1 MLRSYVQRITVAAV
15 WMRFHTH
22 WGVNMQHV
30 HFHCRSPP
38 LTLQRKKKEARSDCC
53 QKVTQWIFGHAV
65 YIIHQIY
72 QWFMRFEN
80 CGASKDLLFR
90 PTISWRTLYQN
101 SASDFWHRMSRW
113 SQGCFSQSCAH
124 LQCFGFFFILICTN
138 LGFTSKNAATF
149 VMCAFTLKVL
159 SISTLL

>member
-80 CGASKDLLFR
+80 CGASKDLSCFLGQLSAGVLCTKILLQTFGTECHAEAKAVSPKAVPTSNVLVFFLF
-90 PTISWRTLYQN
+90 
-101 SASDFWHRMSRW
+101 
-113 SQGCFSQSCAH
+113 
-124 LQCFGFFFILICTN
+124 
-138 LGFTSKNAATF
+138 
-149 VMCAFTLKVL
+149 
-159 SISTLL
+159 